1 MLAFTPG
8 TIGGFVAGL
17 SNDFRYALR
26 GLWKSPGFT
35 VTAILT
41 LTLGIGAVT
50 AVFSVVNSVL
60 VQPYAF
66 HEPGQLVVW
75 RETIQELSDRFTVGP
90 DNYRHYLY
98 LKAHSK
104 AVADAAIFRNAT
116 FAVGRD
122 HPQVVGGLNISP
134 NFFSVLGI
142 SPALGR
148 SFLPGE
154 DRKGSNSEVV
164 ITWSASQRFFG
175 PDSDALGR
183 LLQVGGEQKTVV
195 GILPKTF
202 VFPVMNEMPGGTH
215 PAEISRY
222 EIFEPLVPLDQ
233 DLTADDADFA
243 FLVVARLKPGI
254 SVKAAGSELD
264 GMQKAYSVTNH
275 LSVHL
280 GAVVEPLLQEV
291 TGSISKALWLL
302 FGAVMGVLLIGCVNL
317 ASLLL
322 ARSVA
327 RERDNAVRAA
337 LGAGPRELLQASLA
351 ESLVLSAFGGFAGV
365 LLSFAGIR
373 LFVAIAPANLPRLNE
388 VHVSWPVLLFAAGI
402 SVLAALVF
410 GGFPALRFLRTDPQ
424 PVLQSTSTRLL
435 NARKATATRRL
446 LVGFEVA
453 STVVLLIF
461 TSLVARSFSK
471 ILSQDR
477 AFDSAGVFVVEADL
491 LNPRYAQPD
500 DTVSA
505 LARSA
510 FVDRALDRLRSTPG
524 VQFASLTSTM
534 PLTGETNLY
543 GIYRADHPLPE
554 AEVPNANLR
563 NIGPQY
569 FHAMRI
575 PLAVGE
581 EFGEDQRD
589 HPDHAIISQTA
600 AKAAWP
606 GENAMGRTFRINGR
620 TYTVSGIA
628 ADARVADLKID
639 APVVYLPYWH
649 DPPSTVFFLIRTQ
662 QPLDVLAP
670 TIRRELWDIDPQVA
684 IPVVKPLD
692 GQINESLSAERFQT
706 IVLSSFGISAL
717 MIAVLGVY
725 GVLAYSVS
733 LRGQEFGVRVALG
746 ATKFT
751 LVRLVLLGASA
762 PVLAGLAVG
771 AITAVGT
778 TRWIRSLLY
787 ETSTSDPAAIA
798 FSVGLLLLTAFVA
811 ALIPAYRA
819 AHADPMRAL
828 RQE

>member
-1 MLAFTPG
+1 M
-8 TIGGFVAGL
+8 AGL

-26 GLWKSPGFT
+26 GLRKSPGFT

-66 HEPGQLVVW
+66 RDPGQLIVW
-75 RETIQELSDRFTVGP
+75 RETIQELSDRYPVGP

-104 AVADAAIFRNAT
+104 TVADAAIFQNAS
-116 FAVGRD
+116 FAVGKD
-122 HPQVVGGLNISP
+122 HPQVVSGLNVSP
-134 NFFSVLGI
+134 GFFSVLGI

-148 SFLPGE
+148 SFLPDE
-154 DRKGSNSEVV
+154 DRKGKNGVIM
-164 ITWSASQRFFG
+164 ITWSAAQRFFG
-175 PDSDALGR
+175 PDADALGR
-183 LLQVGGEQKTVV
+183 SLPVGGEQKTVV

-202 VFPVMNEMPGGTH
+202 VFPLVNEMPGGSH

-222 EIFEPLVPLDQ
+222 EVFEPLVPQDQ
-233 DLTADDADFA
+233 DITADDADFS

-254 SVKAAGSELD
+254 SVEAAGGELD
-264 GMQKAYSVTNH
+264 GMQKAYSAANH

-280 GAVVEPLLQEV
+280 GVVVEPLLREV
-291 TGSISKALWLL
+291 TGSISKPLWLL

-337 LGAGPRELLQASLA
+337 LGASPRKLLQATLA
-351 ESLVLSAFGGFAGV
+351 ESLVLSVVGGLAGI

-373 LFVAIAPANLPRLNE
+373 LFVAIAPANLPRVNE
-388 VHVSWPVLLFAAGI
+388 VHVSWPVLVFAAGL
-402 SVLAALVF
+402 SGLSALVF
-410 GGFPALRFLRTDPQ
+410 GGFAAFRFLRANPQ
-424 PVLQSTSTRLL
+424 PALQSSSTRLTS
-435 NARKATATRRL
+435 ARKATATRRL

-461 TSLVARSFSK
+461 TSLVARSFSR

-477 AFDSAGVFVVEADL
+477 AFNSEGVIVVEADL
-491 LNPRYAQPD
+491 VNPTYNQAD
-500 DTVSA
+500 EAASA
-505 LARSA
+505 AARSN
-510 FVDRALDRLRSTPG
+510 FVDRALDRLRSIPG

-543 GIYRADHPLPE
+543 GMYRADHPLPE
-554 AEVPNANLR
+554 SEMPTANLR

-569 FHAMRI
+569 FQAMRI
-575 PLAVGE
+575 PLAVGQ
-581 EFGEDQRD
+581 EFGEDQRE
-589 HPDHAIISQTA
+589 HPDRAIISQKA
-600 AKAAWP
+600 AKSAWP
-606 GENAMGRTFRINGR
+606 GENAVGRSFRINGR

-649 DPPSTVFFLIRTQ
+649 DPPSTVFFLIRTP
-662 QPLDVLAP
+662 QPLEVLAP
-670 TIRRELWDIDPQVA
+670 TIRRELWDLDPQVA
-684 IPVVKPLD
+684 IPVVKALD
-692 GQINESLSAERFQT
+692 GQINESLAAERFQT

-717 MIAVLGVY
+717 LIAVLGVY

-733 LRGQEFGVRVALG
+733 LRTQEFGVRVALG
-746 ATKFT
+746 ATKHALT
-751 LVRLVLLGASA
+751 RLVLLGASG

-771 AITAVGT
+771 AIAAMAA

-787 ETSTSDPAAIA
+787 ETSPFDPAAIG
-798 FSVGLLLLTAFVA
+798 FSIGVLLLAAFLA

-819 AHADPMRAL
+819 SDVDPMQAL